1 MECLLEPA
9 ASEVQVVPVQG
20 TARSRGD
27 GETQQGEDRGPARHH
42 VVEVEEEG
50 GAPVLVHQ
58 HPRLLGVEGVEV
70 VHVGLVVAPDTVG
83 DNLQSLRKSR
93 AEPSRRAW
101 RR

>member
-42 VVEVEEEG
+42 VVEVEE
-50 GAPVLVHQ
+50 
-58 HPRLLGVEGVEV
+58 
-70 VHVGLVVAPDTVG
+70 D
-83 DNLQSLRKSR
+83 
-93 AEPSRRAW
+93 RRN
-101 RR
+101 RYVDYVKIYS